1 MTLNT
6 FKIGL
11 IHSINGDYARK
22 YERAASIL
30 QQGELPAGWQWVP
43 CSKDAVVAATT
54 ESPIVFYKEFLP
66 RNKFEKIKAIIR
78 GNRSKRALK
87 QAGILNKAGLPT
99 PKILCWCKGQKN
111 IFLIFEGFCGV
122 GFFQYLKINLLP
134 PLSKEKIRKKRL
146 LLKEA
151 GSLIGKMHSMGIV
164 HGDLRQNNLLVKE
177 VENGFQFSLIDNES
191 NRKWW
196 FIPRSQILKNLV
208 QFSIFSD
215 NLLSKTDLMRL
226 YNAYAALYP
235 RFSGIGKKFFLRNVF
250 RQSQRRILLIKLKK
264 ALKET
269 CQPLKNKN
277 FHGKCERNSIVARQF
292 ESQIDP
298 AQWFLQAKTVL
309 KNDNNVSVK
318 ILPGLEGN
326 IVAKR
331 FTAQN
336 SLYQPG
342 VWFKMKRASRQ
353 WEMSHIFIA
362 LGIPVARPLGFV
374 FEGKS
379 TSYYYSEN
387 LVNAKDLVRLS
398 REIADFPDWLE
409 KEKIIFRFAQYLAIL
424 HNNNYCHGDTK
435 WANILANSSSGK
447 FWMIDLDGAS
457 QIKFTLGHKVRKDL
471 GRFIFD
477 MIKYGLPKRFLNE
490 FMAEYCNIRM
500 LNKERVQKKIKPL
513 INKLSKRHK
522 TRKNWKSVKLCNLC
536 G

>member
-6 FKIGL
+6 FKIRL
-11 IHSINGDYARK
+11 IPSINGDYSRI
-22 YERAASIL
+22 YEQAVSIL
-30 QQGELPAGWQWVP
+30 LHGELPAGWEWVP

-66 RNKFEKIKAIIR
+66 RNNFEKIKAIIR
-78 GNRSKRALK
+78 GNRSKRARK
-87 QAGILNKAGLPT
+87 QAGILQKAGLPT
-99 PKILCWCKGQKN
+99 PKILCWGRGQKN
-111 IFLIFEGFCGV
+111 VFLISEGFDGV
-122 GFFQYLKINLLP
+122 GFFQYLKINFLP
-134 PLSKEKIRKKRL
+134 PLNKEKIRKKRL

-151 GSLIGKMHSMGIV
+151 GSLIGKMHSKGIV
-164 HGDLRQNNLLVKE
+164 HGDLRQNNLLVIE

-235 RFSGIGKKFFLRNVF
+235 RFSGIGKRFFLRNVF
-250 RQSQRRILLIKLKK
+250 RRSQRRILLIKLKK
-264 ALKET
+264 AFKET

-277 FHGKCERNSIVARQF
+277 FHGECEQNSIVARQF

-318 ILPGLEGN
+318 ILPGSGGD
-326 IVAKR
+326 IIAKR

-336 SLYQPG
+336 SLYHPS

-353 WEMSHIFIA
+353 WKMSHIFIA
-362 LGIPVARPLGFV
+362 LEIPVARPLGFV

-387 LVNAKDLVRLS
+387 LANAKDLVRLS
-398 REIADFPDWLE
+398 REIGDFPDWLE
-409 KEKIIFRFAQYLAIL
+409 KEKIISRFAQYLAIL

-435 WANILANSSSGK
+435 WANILANASSGK
-447 FWMIDLDGAS
+447 FWVIDLDGAFHV
-457 QIKFTLGHKVRKDL
+457 KFTLGHKVRKDL
-471 GRFIFD
+471 SRFIFD

-490 FMAEYCNIRM
+490 FMTEYCNIRM
-500 LNKERVQKKIKPL
+500 LNKERVQKKIEPL
-513 INKLSKRHK
+513 INKIRERHK
-522 TRKNWKSVKLCNLC
+522 KKSQNKMAAEAAEL
-536 G
+536 

>member
-6 FKIGL
+6 FKICL
-11 IHSINGDYARK
+11 DRKLRTFSSIHGDYART
-22 YERAASIL
+22 YDQAASIL
-30 QQGELPAGWQWVP
+30 LQGELPAGWQWVP

-54 ESPIVFYKEFLP
+54 ESPIVFYKAFLP

-78 GNRSKRALK
+78 GNRSKRACK
-87 QAGILNKAGLPT
+87 QADILHKAGLPS
-99 PKILCWCKGQKN
+99 PEILCWGRGRRN
-111 IFLIFEGFCGV
+111 VFLISEGFCGV
-122 GFFQYLKINLLP
+122 GFFQYLKMNLLP

-196 FIPRSQILKNLV
+196 FIPRSKILKNLV

-215 NLLSKTDLMRL
+215 NLLTKTDLMRL
-226 YNAYAALYP
+226 YNAYAAFYP
-235 RFSGIGKKFFLRNVF
+235 RFSGIGKNFFLRNVF
-250 RQSQRRILLIKLKK
+250 RRSQRRILLINLKK

-277 FHGKCERNSIVARQF
+277 FHGKCERNSIVALQF

-318 ILPGLEGN
+318 ILPGSGGN
-326 IVAKR
+326 IIAKR
-331 FTAQN
+331 FAYQN
-336 SLYQPG
+336 SLYHPG

-379 TSYYYSEN
+379 ASYYYSEN
-387 LVNAKDLVRLS
+387 LLNAKDLVRLS
-398 REIADFPDWLE
+398 REIGDFPDWLE
-409 KEKIIFRFAQYLAIL
+409 KEKIISRFARYLAIL

-435 WANILANSSSGK
+435 WANILANASSGK

-457 QIKFTLGHKVRKDL
+457 QVKFTLGHKVRKDL
-471 GRFIFD
+471 SRFIFD

-490 FMAEYCNIRM
+490 FMTEYCNIRM

-513 INKLSKRHK
+513 INKLRERHK
-522 TRKNWKSVKLCNLC
+522 IKKYRLSDK
-536 G
+536 